1 MDTKRKLVIVG
12 SGPAAW
18 SAAIYAARAELK
30 PLVLAGEQPGGQLM
44 LTTKVE
50 NYPGFADGVMGQDLM
65 AAMRQQAENLGVDI
79 INQNA
84 ASINAE
90 NIHRPS
96 FIIHHPSSMIT
107 ASAVILATGASA
119 LTLKLPGED
128 RLMGRG
134 VGTCAVC
141 DAPFYRGKDTVFI
154 VGGGDSAIEE
164 ATEISKFASN
174 VIVLVR
180 KDSMRGS
187 PIMQKRIKSAQNIKV
202 WYKSQA
208 IELLGDK
215 KLERVKVNKD
225 GNIAEFPA
233 DGLFYAIGHKPATGW
248 LAGSGVELDENG
260 YIKTDFLKVDNLDVL
275 DFDNLTTRKLDQD
288 IKTSN
293 IQDQKIQK
301 LLSSKYPNFPT
312 MTSVSGIFAAGDC
325 VDFRYRQAIVAAGFG
340 AMAALDCQRWLENK

>member
-1 MDTKRKLVIVG
+1 MNYTGVPLQALQAGETLVLSIELRGHIEYYRFMDTKRKLVIIG
-12 SGPAAW
+12 SGPSAW
-18 SAAIYAARAELK
+18 TAAIYAARAELK

-65 AAMRQQAENLGVDI
+65 AAMRQQAEKLGVEI
-79 INQNA
+79 IDKNA
-84 ASINAE
+84 TGLKKGSEGFLISP
-90 NIHRPS
+90 ISLISRS
-96 FIIHHPSSMIT
+96 
-107 ASAVILATGASA
+107 VILSTGAQA
-119 LTLKLPGED
+119 ITLKLPGED

-154 VGGGDSAIEE
+154 IGGGDSAIEE

-187 PIMQKRIKSAQNIKV
+187 PIMQKRIESAQNIKI

-248 LAGSGVELDENG
+248 LKGSGVKLDANG
-260 YIKTDFLKVDNLDVL
+260 YIVTGAQPITNFYP
-275 DFDNLTTRKLDQD
+275 
-288 IKTSN
+288 TS
-293 IQDQKIQK
+293 
-301 LLSSKYPNFPT
+301 
-312 MTSVSGIFAAGDC
+312 TSVTGIFAAGDC
-325 VDFRYRQAIVAAGFG
+325 VDFRYRQAIVAAGQG
-340 AMAALDCQRWLENK
+340 CMAALDAQWWLENSS